1 MAKLSGLWDG
11 MDGNEGAMTK
21 AGGPTAEF
29 SKLLTDLFGG
39 LLTDTPWEDFLRG
52 LALHLD
58 GTYATL
64 ILTMPGTR
72 KPGTIVTPDA
82 DPQTSEDY
90 AESFF
95 ASDPFKGLPEGKV
108 LSFSDFVQ
116 GAARASDF
124 WRDFLE
130 AAGGDQ
136 ILGVDLRFDSGFEA
150 RLRVTRDRSRHDFG
164 VAERDALQALVPHLR
179 HAIQLFERLQAS
191 GAEHGV
197 YRGVVEQMG
206 VAAITLD
213 HDGKVIRT
221 NAVAERLL
229 AEGDGLTLA
238 GGRLRL
244 AAGTAHR
251 TLEKLLKML
260 DAETDPAASPP
271 QRFRI
276 ERPSG
281 QRDLG
286 VVAKAVTTP
295 AFMRGGKG
303 AALALFISDP
313 GQDAAPDPEAIR
325 DLFQLTRMEALLAAA
340 LAGGGSL
347 VEAADRLGIAH
358 NTARSHLRSI
368 FAKTGARRQSQ
379 LVHLLHAGMT
389 ELGGSTT

>member
-1 MAKLSGLWDG
+1 MKADRTHAVFSGLLSGLY
-11 MDGNEGAMTK
+11 A
-21 AGGPTAEF
+21 
-29 SKLLTDLFGG
+29 G
-39 LLTDTPWEDFLRG
+39 LLADAPWEDFLRD
-52 LALHLD
+52 LALYLD
-58 GTYATL
+58 ATYATL
-64 ILTMPGTR
+64 ILTMPGASR
-72 KPGTIVTPDA
+72 PGAIVTPGG
-82 DPQTSEDY
+82 DPQTAEDY
-90 AESFF
+90 AESYFT
-95 ASDPFKGLPEGKV
+95 SDPFKGLPEGKV
-108 LSFSDFVQ
+108 TAFADFVQ
-116 GAARASDF
+116 GDARTSDF

-150 RLRVTRDRSRHDFG
+150 RLRVTRDRSRSNFAA
-164 VAERDALQALVPHLR
+164 AERDALQGLVPHLR
-179 HAIQLFERLQAS
+179 NAIRLFERLQAS
-191 GAEHGV
+191 GAEDGV

-206 VAAITLD
+206 VAAIILD
-213 HDGKVIRT
+213 HDGKLVRA

-229 AEGDGLTLA
+229 DEADGLALA

-244 AAGTAHR
+244 AAGDAHR
-251 TLEKLLKML
+251 ALEKLLRLLKA
-260 DAETDPAASPP
+260 DADPAAAPP

-281 QRDLG
+281 RRDLG

-303 AALALFISDP
+303 AALALFVSDP

-325 DLFQLTRMEALLAAA
+325 DLFQLTRMEAMLAAA

-379 LVHLLHAGMT
+379 LVHLLHAGVP
-389 ELGGSTT
+389 ELGGS

>member
-1 MAKLSGLWDG
+1 MKADRTRAAFSGLLSGLY
-11 MDGNEGAMTK
+11 A
-21 AGGPTAEF
+21 
-29 SKLLTDLFGG
+29 G
-39 LLTDTPWEDFLRG
+39 LLAETPWEDFLRD
-52 LALHLD
+52 LALYLD
-58 GTYATL
+58 ASYATL
-64 ILTMPGTR
+64 ILTMPGASR
-72 KPGTIVTPDA
+72 PGAIVTPGG
-82 DPQTSEDY
+82 DPQTAEDY

-95 ASDPFKGLPEGKV
+95 TSDPFQGLPEGKV
-108 LSFSDFVQ
+108 TAFADFVQ
-116 GAARASDF
+116 GNARTSDF

-136 ILGVDLRFDSGFEA
+136 ILGVDLRFESGFEA
-150 RLRVTRDRSRHDFG
+150 RLRVTRDASRSNFTA
-164 VAERDALQALVPHLR
+164 AERDALQEIVVHLR
-179 HAIQLFERLQAS
+179 SAIRLFERLQAS

-206 VAAITLD
+206 VAAIILD
-213 HDGKVIRT
+213 HDGKMVRA

-229 AEGDGLTLA
+229 AEADGLALA

-244 AAGTAHR
+244 TAGEAHR
-251 TLEKLLKML
+251 ALEKLLRLLKA
-260 DAETDPAASPP
+260 DDDPAATPP

-281 QRDLG
+281 RRDLG

-303 AALALFISDP
+303 AALALFVSDP

-325 DLFQLTRMEALLAAA
+325 DLFQLTRMEAMLAAA

-379 LVHLLHAGMT
+379 LVHLLHAGMP
-389 ELGGSTT
+389 

>member
-1 MAKLSGLWDG
+1 MAVRTDGMNAAFSGLL
-11 MDGNEGAMTK
+11 
-21 AGGPTAEF
+21 
-29 SKLLTDLFGG
+29 SDLFGG
-39 LLTDTPWEDFLRG
+39 LLAEAPWEDFLRS
-52 LALHLD
+52 LALYLD
-58 GTYATL
+58 ASYATL
-64 ILTMPGTR
+64 ILTMPGASR
-72 KPGTIVTPDA
+72 PGTLVTPGG
-82 DPQTSEDY
+82 DPQTAEDY
-90 AESFF
+90 IESFF
-95 ASDPFKGLPEGKV
+95 VDDPFKGLPEGKV
-108 LSFSDFVQ
+108 TAFTDFVQ
-116 GAARASDF
+116 GDTRMSDF

-150 RLRVTRDRSRHDFG
+150 RLRVTRDNSRSDFAA
-164 VAERDALQALVPHLR
+164 AEREALQDIVPHLR
-179 HAIQLFERLQAS
+179 NAIRLFERLQAS

-206 VAAITLD
+206 VAAIILD
-213 HDGKVIRT
+213 HDGKVVRA

-229 AEGDGLTLA
+229 AEADGVVVA
-238 GGRLRL
+238 GGKLRL
-244 AAGTAHR
+244 AAADAHR
-251 TLEKLLKML
+251 ALEKLLKML
-260 DAETDPAASPP
+260 RSEADAVAAPP

-281 QRDLG
+281 GRDLG

-303 AALALFISDP
+303 AALALFVSDP
-313 GQDAAPDPEAIR
+313 GQEAAPDPEAIR
-325 DLFQLTRMEALLAAA
+325 DLFQLTRMEAMLAAA

-379 LVHLLHAGMT
+379 LVHLLHAGMP
-389 ELGGSTT
+389 ERGGS

>member
-1 MAKLSGLWDG
+1 MTADRTNGAFSGLL
-11 MDGNEGAMTK
+11 
-21 AGGPTAEF
+21 AGLYA
-29 SKLLTDLFGG
+29 G
-39 LLTDTPWEDFLRG
+39 LLAEVQWEDFLRK
-52 LALHLD
+52 LATYLD
-58 GTYATL
+58 STYATL
-64 ILTMPGTR
+64 ILTVPGTNR
-72 KPGTIVTPDA
+72 PGFSVTPDA
-82 DPQTSEDY
+82 NPQITEDY

-95 ASDPFKGLPEGKV
+95 ASDPFQGLPEGKV
-108 LSFSDFVQ
+108 MAFTDFVQ
-116 GAARASDF
+116 GDARTSDF

-150 RLRVTRDRSRHDFG
+150 RLRVTRDASRSDFG
-164 VAERDALQALVPHLR
+164 AAEREALQEIVPHLR
-179 HAIQLFERLQAS
+179 NAIRLFERLQAS
-191 GAEHGV
+191 GAEHGI

-206 VAAITLD
+206 VAAIILD
-213 HDGKVIRT
+213 HDGKVIRA

-229 AEGDGLTLA
+229 GDGDGLVLA

-244 AAGTAHR
+244 AAADAHR
-251 TLEKLLKML
+251 ALEKLLKML
-260 DAETDPAASPP
+260 KADADPVAAPP

-303 AALALFISDP
+303 AALALFVSDP

-325 DLFQLTRMEALLAAA
+325 DLFQLTRMEAMLAAA

-379 LVHLLHAGMT
+379 LVHLLHAGMP
-389 ELGGSTT
+389 ERGGT

>member
-1 MAKLSGLWDG
+1 MK
-11 MDGNEGAMTK
+11 T
-21 AGGPTAEF
+21 GGTTAEF

-39 LLTDTPWEDFLRG
+39 LLADVPWEDFLRG
-52 LALHLD
+52 LALYLD
-58 GTYATL
+58 GSYATL
-64 ILTMPGTR
+64 ILTMPGTG

-90 AESFF
+90 AESYF
-95 ASDPFKGLPEGKV
+95 ASDPFQGLPEGQV
-108 LSFSDFVQ
+108 TSFTDFVQ
-116 GAARASDF
+116 GAARVSDF

-150 RLRVTRDRSRHDFG
+150 RLRVMRDNSRSDFG
-164 VAERDALQALVPHLR
+164 AAERDALQEIVPHLR
-179 HAIQLFERLQAS
+179 DAIRLFERLQAS
-191 GAEHGV
+191 GAEDGV

-206 VAAITLD
+206 VAAIILD
-213 HDGKVIRT
+213 HDGKVMRA

-229 AEGDGLTLA
+229 AAADGLALA

-244 AAGTAHR
+244 AAGDAR
-251 TLEKLLKML
+251 GTLEKLLKL
-260 DAETDPAASPP
+260 LKGQGDPAASPP

-313 GQDAAPDPEAIR
+313 GQDAAPDPAAIR
-325 DLFQLTRMEALLAAA
+325 DLFQLTRMEAMLAAA

-389 ELGGSTT
+389 ELSGSGR

>member
-1 MAKLSGLWDG
+1 MKADRTHAAFSGLLSGLY
-11 MDGNEGAMTK
+11 A
-21 AGGPTAEF
+21 
-29 SKLLTDLFGG
+29 G
-39 LLTDTPWEDFLRG
+39 LLADAPWEHFLRD
-52 LALHLD
+52 LALYLD
-58 GTYATL
+58 ATYATL
-64 ILTMPGTR
+64 ILTMPGASR
-72 KPGTIVTPDA
+72 PGAIVTPGG
-82 DPQTSEDY
+82 DPQTAEDY
-90 AESFF
+90 AESYFT
-95 ASDPFKGLPEGKV
+95 SDPFKGLPEGKV
-108 LSFSDFVQ
+108 TAFADFVQ
-116 GAARASDF
+116 GDARTSDF

-150 RLRVTRDRSRHDFG
+150 RLRVTRDRSRSNFAA
-164 VAERDALQALVPHLR
+164 AERDALQGLVPHLR
-179 HAIQLFERLQAS
+179 NAIRLFERLQAS
-191 GAEHGV
+191 GAEDGV

-206 VAAITLD
+206 VAAIILD
-213 HDGKVIRT
+213 HDGKLVRA

-229 AEGDGLTLA
+229 DEADGLALA

-244 AAGTAHR
+244 AAGDAHR
-251 TLEKLLKML
+251 ALEKLLRLLKA
-260 DAETDPAASPP
+260 DDDPAAAPP

-281 QRDLG
+281 RRDLG

-303 AALALFISDP
+303 AALALFVSDP

-325 DLFQLTRMEALLAAA
+325 DLFQLTRMEAMLAAA

-379 LVHLLHAGMT
+379 LVHLLHAGVP
-389 ELGGSTT
+389 ELGGP

>member
-1 MAKLSGLWDG
+1 MTADRTNAAFSDLLLGLY
-11 MDGNEGAMTK
+11 A
-21 AGGPTAEF
+21 
-29 SKLLTDLFGG
+29 G
-39 LLTDTPWEDFLRG
+39 LLADTPWEDFLRD
-52 LALHLD
+52 LALYLD
-58 GTYATL
+58 ASYATL
-64 ILTMPGTR
+64 ILTMPGASR
-72 KPGTIVTPDA
+72 PGTLVAPGGNPRTA
-82 DPQTSEDY
+82 EDY
-90 AESFF
+90 IESYFT
-95 ASDPFKGLPEGKV
+95 SDPFRGLPEGKV
-108 LSFSDFVQ
+108 TAFADFVQ
-116 GAARASDF
+116 GDARTSDF

-150 RLRVTRDRSRHDFG
+150 RFRITRDSSRSNFG
-164 VAERDALQALVPHLR
+164 GAERDALQDLVPHLR
-179 HAIQLFERLQAS
+179 GALRLFERLQAA
-191 GAEHGV
+191 GAEDGV

-206 VAAITLD
+206 VAAIILD
-213 HDGKVIRT
+213 HDGKLVRA

-229 AEGDGLTLA
+229 AEGDGLALA

-244 AAGTAHR
+244 AAGDAHR
-251 TLEKLLKML
+251 ALDKLLRL
-260 DAETDPAASPP
+260 LRAEGDPAAAPP

-281 QRDLG
+281 RRDLA

-303 AALALFISDP
+303 AALALFVSDP

-325 DLFQLTRMEALLAAA
+325 DLFQLTRMEAMLAAA

-389 ELGGSTT
+389 

>member
-1 MAKLSGLWDG
+1 MRRSG
-11 MDGNEGAMTK
+11 T
-21 AGGPTAEF
+21 TAEF

-39 LLTDTPWEDFLRG
+39 LLVDVPWEDFLRR
-52 LALHLD
+52 LALYLD
-58 GTYATL
+58 GSYATL
-64 ILTMPGTR
+64 ILTVPGTS

-95 ASDPFKGLPEGKV
+95 ANDPFQGLPEGRV
-108 LSFSDFVQ
+108 MSFTDFVQ

-150 RLRVTRDRSRHDFG
+150 RLRVMRDNSRSDFG
-164 VAERDALQALVPHLR
+164 AAEREALQEIVPHLR
-179 HAIQLFERLQAS
+179 DAIRLFERLQAS
-191 GAEHGV
+191 GAEDGV

-206 VAAITLD
+206 VAAIILD
-213 HDGKVIRT
+213 HDGKVMRA

-229 AEGDGLTLA
+229 AASDGLSLA

-244 AAGTAHR
+244 ATGDAHR
-251 TLEKLLKML
+251 TLEKSLKLLKGQP
-260 DAETDPAASPP
+260 DPAASPP
-271 QRFRI
+271 QRFRV

-281 QRDLG
+281 QRDLA

-325 DLFQLTRMEALLAAA
+325 DLFQLTRMEAILAAA

-347 VEAADRLGIAH
+347 VEVADRLGIAH
-358 NTARSHLRSI
+358 NTARTHLRSI

-379 LVHLLHAGMT
+379 LVHLIHAGMT
-389 ELGGSTT
+389 ELGGSGG

>member
-1 MAKLSGLWDG
+1 MR
-11 MDGNEGAMTK
+11 GNERAVVRQSGT
-21 AGGPTAEF
+21 TAEF

-39 LLTDTPWEDFLRG
+39 LLADVPWEDFLRR
-52 LALHLD
+52 LALYLD
-58 GTYATL
+58 GSYATL
-64 ILTMPGTR
+64 ILTMPGTG

-90 AESFF
+90 AESYF
-95 ASDPFKGLPEGKV
+95 ASDPFQGLPEGQV
-108 LSFSDFVQ
+108 TSFTDFVQ
-116 GAARASDF
+116 GAARVSDF

-150 RLRVTRDRSRHDFG
+150 RLRVMRDNSRSDFG
-164 VAERDALQALVPHLR
+164 SAERDALQEIVPHLR
-179 HAIQLFERLQAS
+179 DAIRLFERLQAS
-191 GAEHGV
+191 GAEDGV

-206 VAAITLD
+206 VAAIILD
-213 HDGKVIRT
+213 HDGKVMRA

-229 AEGDGLTLA
+229 AAADGLTLA

-244 AAGTAHR
+244 AAGDAHR
-251 TLEKLLKML
+251 TLEKLLKL
-260 DAETDPAASPP
+260 LKGQADPAASPP

-281 QRDLG
+281 ERDLG

-313 GQDAAPDPEAIR
+313 GQDAAPDPAAIR
-325 DLFQLTRMEALLAAA
+325 DLFQLTRMEAILAAA

-358 NTARSHLRSI
+358 NTARTHLRSI

-379 LVHLLHAGMT
+379 LVHLIHAGMT
-389 ELGGSTT
+389 ELSGSGA